1 MKAQECYTEAVRPA
15 GGEKWPASTLDWLRR
30 KLRKDEEVLDS
41 GKNKMVELIKVAFY
55 PEKLTVTQT
64 HVNVTK
70 ILTDQS
76 GPQEENEN
84 TTESPDLH

>member
-1 MKAQECYTEAVRPA
+1 
-15 GGEKWPASTLDWLRR
+15 
-30 KLRKDEEVLDS
+30 
-41 GKNKMVELIKVAFY
+41 MVELIKVAFY
-55 PEKLTVTQT
+55 PEQVTVTQT

-84 TTESPDLH
+84 TTET

>member
-15 GGEKWPASTLDWLRR
+15 GGEKWSASTLDWLRR
-30 KLRKDEEVLDS
+30 KLRKDDEVLDS

-55 PEKLTVTQT
+55 PEQVTVTQT

-84 TTESPDLH
+84 TTET